1 MYAMQYQ
8 VGLPADYNMQIIRD
22 RVKKTGHL
30 MDGFAGLEFKAYLIR
45 EKSKGA
51 GRNVYA
57 PFYVLRNIDGMRS
70 FCWGEPGYSAIVR
83 DFGRQPIQDWTIHR
97 IVRGPI
103 SYADARSL
111 TLTTVSLPVDIAPSL
126 CLDSVTQDFLNSVA
140 DSTVTLVTAV
150 DVTNWNAI
158 FVELSTRASDHSVT
172 SSLSYEALHV
182 SYGS

>member
-57 PFYVLRNIDGMRS
+57 PFYVWRNIDGMRS

-103 SYADARSL
+103 PYVDAHSL
-111 TLTTVSLPVDIAPSL
+111 TSHHSAATSRRCTLSVSRFRHPRLL
-126 CLDSVTQDFLNSVA
+126 EQHC
-140 DSTVTLVTAV
+140 
-150 DVTNWNAI
+150 
-158 FVELSTRASDHSVT
+158 
-172 SSLSYEALHV
+172 
-182 SYGS
+182 

>member
-57 PFYVLRNIDGMRS
+57 PFYVWRNIDGMRS

-97 IVRGPI
+97 IVKGPI
-103 SYADARSL
+103 SYADAHSL

-158 FVELSTRASDHSVT
+158 FVELSNRESDQSMT
-172 SSLSYEALHV
+172 SSLSYEVLHV